1 MGKTGPEF
9 YDDDAVFSTYMAR
22 RDGRKDNPN
31 DVLEKPV
38 IDELV
43 GELAGFRILDLGCGD
58 ARYGRF
64 AFERG
69 CQSYLGIDGSQNM
82 VNLAKEQLVGTAGEV
97 ELARMEDWRYP
108 KEQFDLVLSRLAL
121 HYVED
126 VSAVFARVFEALVE
140 NGRFIFSIE
149 HPVITSS
156 DKAWRERGPR
166 QHWIVDDY
174 FDTGIRETLWMNGE
188 VIKYHRTIED
198 YFMTLREVG
207 FVVDAVRES
216 RPNPDLFT
224 EPATY
229 QRRKRIPLMLFFS
242 ARCHNS

>member
-1 MGKTGPEF
+1 
-9 YDDDAVFSTYMAR
+9 
-22 RDGRKDNPN
+22 
-31 DVLEKPV
+31 
-38 IDELV
+38 
-43 GELAGFRILDLGCGD
+43 
-58 ARYGRF
+58 
-64 AFERG
+64 
-69 CQSYLGIDGSQNM
+69 M

-242 ARCHNS
+242 ARGHNS